1 VPDPSTPI
9 SPAATRGR
17 APSRLYGPC
26 GHGTGPCGATPTR
39 PYPNGARCAA
49 HTPAALAGQPE
60 PGATA
65 YCPPARCLCGHC
77 ESWRP
82 YNAYAANA
90 DSWVTDARNIA
101 SGKKRA
107 SPQQQAAAKAAVA
120 EQKAR
125 EAALRKG
132 AA

>member
-1 VPDPSTPI
+1 MPEPAPTT

-17 APSRLYGPC
+17 ACRHWNNTEHRRCGSTTNVRLYI
-26 GHGTGPCGATPTR
+26 TGD
-39 PYPNGARCAA
+39 RCPK
-49 HTPAALAGQPE
+49 HTPAALADQPE

-65 YCPPARCLCGHC
+65 YCPPARCLCRQC
-77 ESWRP
+77 PSWNP
-82 YNAYAANA
+82 NNAYPGTA

-107 SPQQQAAAKAAVA
+107 SSTTQAAAKNTVA

-125 EAALRKG
+125 EQRLRKG